1 MATVSAEQLQ
11 KLQEFSKFT
20 AEAKSALGEI
30 TVQYELQKNNILRQL
45 LDQQASVEELEKQI
59 TEEFGNVSVNLTTG
73 EVTPQED
80 ANVDT
85 PE

>member
-11 KLQEFSKFT
+11 KLQEFNKFT
-20 AEAKSALGEI
+20 TEAKNVLGDI
-30 TVQYELQKNNILRQL
+30 TVQYEFQKNNILRQL
-45 LDQQASVEELEKQI
+45 LDQQVNVEQLEKEI

-73 EVTPQED
+73 EVTLQED

>member
-20 AEAKSALGEI
+20 AEAKNILGDI
-30 TVQYELQKNNILRQL
+30 TVQYELQKNSILRQL
-45 LDQQASVEELEKQI
+45 LDQQTGVEALEKQI

-73 EVTPQED
+73 EVTPQET